1 MRVILCFVLTLLAT
15 STHAIERVYGPFVYN
30 SEIPGTLFFN
40 GVIWQEDESYLR
52 EALRDNEITTLAVN
66 SPGGNVYSGLL
77 LSGVNL

>member
-15 STHAIERVYGPFVYN
+15 STHAIERAYGPFVYN